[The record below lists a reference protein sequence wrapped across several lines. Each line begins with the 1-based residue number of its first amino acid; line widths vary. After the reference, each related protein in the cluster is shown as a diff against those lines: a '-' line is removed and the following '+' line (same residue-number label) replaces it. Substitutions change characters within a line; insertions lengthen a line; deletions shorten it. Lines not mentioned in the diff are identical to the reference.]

1 MLACMLWHEVLDR
14 WTKIRN
20 AGEPPVPAL
29 AQAIDAVFDARI
41 GDISGRGKLAADM
54 REIWMMQTRFERR
67 SGSGVFSLIEQP
79 RYRAGFDF
87 LRLRADVGEIDAA
100 LADWWE
106 DFALGSDDD
115 RQALLADARTAQQK
129 QPRAVRA
136 PRPDAAAA
144 APAGDESGEAASD
157 APARKR
163 RRRRRKPGGG
173 EGAAPSAGAE

>member
-1 MLACMLWHEVLDR
+1 MLWHEVSDR
-14 WTKIRN
+14 WTRIRST
-20 AGEPPVPAL
+20 GEPPVPAL

-67 SGSGVFSLIEQP
+67 SGSGVFSLVEQP

-87 LRLRADVGEIDAA
+87 LRLRADAGEIDAA

-115 RQALLADARTAQQK
+115 RQALLADARAAQQR

-136 PRPDAAAA
+136 PRTETAAVADDS
-144 APAGDESGEAASD
+144 DEAEGGESVAD

-163 RRRRRKPGGG
+163 RRRRRKPAGGG
-173 EGAAPSAGAE
+173 EGAAAPTPAAE